1 MATENQKL
9 GQGAA
14 EAIEWKHGW
23 RTVLSAAI
31 GYGGGPV
38 LFLTTASVF
47 IKPTIQAT
55 GWSTTEVLI
64 SPFISFLLAAL
75 GPLVGRVADRTSP
88 RRTVAT
94 GLAIYIVLLVLFAL
108 VPFNRATYYGIGAAI
123 GIAGSFAYMVPINR
137 AVAAWFYRSS
147 GKAFGMV
154 GVGGAAMPLIGVP
167 VVTFTIYTF
176 GWQRG
181 YLALAAFALVIAL
194 PSIIVGLRSRPAEQ
208 VYRHEQ
214 EMAVQHRSSRAEGTA
229 ILRTPRFWVL
239 FVSII
244 FATGSASAFLA
255 NMQPILLDGGLSV
268 VAATSIT
275 TLATVGVIVGR
286 IGTGALLDAF
296 NIYVVTAVVLA
307 LSGVAGIALSQTSA
321 MPYGLVFL
329 AALVVAFSQGAD
341 ADAFG
346 VITLRNYG
354 RKNFSMMFSVCYVAS
369 GIGSLTMPYV
379 FGFVRD
385 ASNSYRIPAA
395 FGGILYLA
403 GALLTV
409 IFGVWAARARKA
421 SAAVLDEVVA
431 EQPATQAS

>member
-1 MATENQKL
+1 MATETPEL
-9 GQGAA
+9 GQAKA
-14 EAIEWKHGW
+14 EAVEWKHGW
-23 RTVLSAAI
+23 PTVLSAAI

-88 RRTVAT
+88 KRTVAV
-94 GLAIYIVLLVLFAL
+94 GLALYTVLLVLFAL
-108 VPFNRATYYGIGAAI
+108 VPFNRGTYYGLGAAI
-123 GIAGSFAYMVPINR
+123 GIAGAFAYMVPINR
-137 AVAAWFYRSS
+137 AVAAWFYSSS

-154 GVGGAAMPLIGVP
+154 GVGGAAMPLIGIPAVAY
-167 VVTFTIYTF
+167 VIYTF
-176 GWQRG
+176 GWQKG

-194 PSIIVGLRSRPAEQ
+194 PSVLIGLRSRPADE
-208 VYRHEQ
+208 VYEHERVTAARHRIS
-214 EMAVQHRSSRAEGTA
+214 RSEGGA

-239 FVSII
+239 FVSIV
-244 FATGSASAFLA
+244 FATGAASAFLA

-286 IGTGALLDAF
+286 IGTGALLDAA

-307 LSGVAGIALSQTSA
+307 VSGVAGIALSQTSA
-321 MPYGLVFL
+321 MPYALVFVS
-329 AALVVAFSQGAD
+329 ALVVAFSQGAD

-346 VITLRNYG
+346 VITLKNYG
-354 RKNFSMMFSVCYVAS
+354 RKSFSLMFSVCYVAS

-385 ASNSYRIPAA
+385 AAHSYRIPAV

-403 GALLTV
+403 AALCTLAYA
-409 IFGVWAARARKA
+409 VWGLRSRRARAGAGSGAAEEQAATAA
-421 SAAVLDEVVA
+421 S
-431 EQPATQAS
+431 